1 MALAPG
7 STIGPFRVIELLGKG
22 GMASV
27 YKAYQARLG
36 RHVALKVLP
45 QEFLHDDNFAKRF
58 EREARIVARLEH
70 PHIVPIYDYGID
82 DDIPWMSMWLL
93 PVGSVADLLAA
104 QGRLSADRVGAIL
117 RQVAEALG
125 AAARGVDGALVQFNA
140 PSWAVRAV
148 MSSTTLPVCPK
159 TGSTSPSRTVH
170 LCLHTAPGNREC
182 AHANS
187 KYSPLLDQITA
198 DNFTDLAIAWR
209 WTSLSRAVVE
219 HNERI
224 RPSAFKSSSLM
235 ADGLVYIS
243 TALGQAAALDAGT
256 GEPVW
261 TYDPRI
267 YDDMERPPNMG
278 WHHRGLSYWKDDQS
292 DDARIFMSNHD

>member
-125 AAARGVDGALVQFNA
+125 AAHELGIIHRDIKPGNILLDSEDQVYVGDFGIAHLADASVELTRSGMMAGTPQYMAPEQALSMRRRPPCRYLCARRRGVRDASRGVAVQGEHARRRDDEACQGQGADPAVE
-140 PSWAVRAV
+140 PSTQR
-148 MSSTTLPVCPK
+148 
-159 TGSTSPSRTVH
+159 
-170 LCLHTAPGNREC
+170 
-182 AHANS
+182 
-187 KYSPLLDQITA
+187 D
-198 DNFTDLAIAWR
+198 
-209 WTSLSRAVVE
+209 
-219 HNERI
+219 
-224 RPSAFKSSSLM
+224 
-235 ADGLVYIS
+235 
-243 TALGQAAALDAGT
+243 
-256 GEPVW
+256 
-261 TYDPRI
+261 
-267 YDDMERPPNMG
+267 
-278 WHHRGLSYWKDDQS
+278 
-292 DDARIFMSNHD
+292 